1 MEITDRQKQELE
13 ELVALL
19 EGIRGRHTELVSVLI
34 PAGSNIN
41 LIQRQI
47 EGEKSTATNIKSKTT
62 RQNVSDAL
70 DMVIRK
76 MKELKQTPVN
86 GIAIYCGNISEK
98 EGVSDIKIW
107 AIEPPKP
114 LNVRTYRCDQ
124 TFVIEPLKEM
134 LSVDSVYGLLVI
146 DRKEATI
153 GLLEGKQIKLLRSLT
168 SGVPGKVRAGGQCL
182 SPDTLIETEKGKIM
196 LRELKIGERV
206 RALDTKEDELVYSKC
221 INKFAQMYL
230 LLF

>member
-86 GIAIYCGNISEK
+86 GIAIYCGNISE
-98 EGVSDIKIW
+98 
-107 AIEPPKP
+107 
-114 LNVRTYRCDQ
+114 
-124 TFVIEPLKEM
+124 TFC
-134 LSVDSVYGLLVI
+134 LV
-146 DRKEATI
+146 
-153 GLLEGKQIKLLRSLT
+153 
-168 SGVPGKVRAGGQCL
+168 V
-182 SPDTLIETEKGKIM
+182 
-196 LRELKIGERV
+196 
-206 RALDTKEDELVYSKC
+206 LD
-221 INKFAQMYL
+221 
-230 LLF
+230 